1 MTESQDTSIGNLPK
15 AKVRKSGWSFSV
27 IWIVPLIA
35 AVVAAYLV
43 YGRLQQAGPKIT
55 IKFKEGNGLKT
66 GQTQIKYRG
75 VQIGE
80 VTAVE
85 LNEDHQSVMV
95 KARLQRSAASV
106 AREGSVFWIV
116 RPELGLGNITGLDTV
131 ITGPEIGVLP
141 GSGKAQTEFV
151 GLDNAPV
158 ALEEKGLK
166 VTIIAEHLGS
176 LRPGSPVYYRG
187 VEVGTIQKCDLGANA
202 ATVAIQILI
211 RQRYGKLV
219 RNGSKFWNVSGVD
232 VSLSLFR
239 GLQINM
245 ESLRSLAA
253 GGIAFATPDDPKDV
267 TAKNGAVFPLYNKP
281 AKEWLEWTPKIPLVP
296 LPQASADGKRRPIR
310 LPAKQKEKEKAH
322 EPRRIED

>member
-1 MTESQDTSIGNLPK
+1 MTESENSSIDNLPK
-15 AKVRKSGWSFSV
+15 ANVKKRRWSFSV
-27 IWIVPLIA
+27 IWIVPLLA

-43 YGRLQQAGPKIT
+43 YGRLQQVGPKIT
-55 IKFKEGNGLKT
+55 IRFKDGGGLKT

-85 LNEDHQSVMV
+85 LSQDHQFVTV

-106 AREGSVFWIV
+106 ARQGSVFWVV
-116 RPELGLGNITGLDTV
+116 RPELGLGNITGLGTV

-141 GSGKAQTEFV
+141 GSGKTQTDFV
-151 GLDNAPV
+151 GLENAPV

-166 VTIIAEHLGS
+166 VIIISEHLGS

-202 ATVAIQILI
+202 ATVAIQVLI
-211 RQRYGKLV
+211 RQPYTKLI
-219 RNGSKFWNVSGVD
+219 RNGSKFWNVSGAE
-232 VSLSLFR
+232 VSLSLLR
-239 GLQINM
+239 GLEINM

-253 GGIAFATPDDPKDV
+253 GGIAFATSEDPKDV
-267 TAKNGAVFPLYNKP
+267 PVKNGAVFPLYPKP
-281 AKEWLEWTPKIPLVP
+281 AKEWLTWAPKIPLI
-296 LPQASADGKRRPIR
+296 SAQQPSDGSKQRSIRPA
-310 LPAKQKEKEKAH
+310 AKQKEKRKAH
-322 EPRRIED
+322 EPRHIED